1 MSSIVKSILFKA
13 TPEGDTKGRVVRFD
27 EEKPNFDLFNG
38 TIRNRIIYFLSQQTA
53 PVTIKL
59 IAQGI
64 RSTSGRVSHFMVDL
78 VEDGVVKSLRIKGAP
93 TEFILASKELDYK
106 E

>member
-1 MSSIVKSILFKA
+1 MSSIVKRILFKA
-13 TPEGDTKGRVVRFD
+13 IPEADHKGRLVRFD
-27 EEKPNFDLFNG
+27 KEKPNFDLFSG
-38 TIRNRIIYFLSQQTA
+38 TIRNRIVFFLSQQTA

-78 VEDGVVKSLRIKGAP
+78 VEDGVVKSLRSKGSP
-93 TEFILASKELDYK
+93 TEFILANIDLPELK
-106 E
+106 